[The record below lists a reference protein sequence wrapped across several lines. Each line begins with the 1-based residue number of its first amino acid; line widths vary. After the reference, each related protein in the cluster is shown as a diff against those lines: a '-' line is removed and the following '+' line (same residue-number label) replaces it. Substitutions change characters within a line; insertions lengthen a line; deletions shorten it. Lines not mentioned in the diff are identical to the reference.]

1 MIGAGHEDFIMLN
14 RLQNLV
20 IHTSRTWWLYLSV
33 VVLFAGSLL
42 ALLRI
47 GELFPAHAAGNLPF
61 DLQNGLA
68 AADVYPQIATYT
80 AAARNLYYAFT
91 LIDYAFPFFAG
102 LFIAATAT
110 FAMRNSLPKWHA
122 ALAVRNL
129 LPVFMLGTVFDWLEN
144 IAALSAIGLY
154 PAESSWLPVL
164 LVAAKKLKLVSVMTA
179 QAVMLMLLVY
189 AAGNWLALKL
199 RIRS

>member
-1 MIGAGHEDFIMLN
+1 MIGAGHEDLIMLN

-102 LFIAATAT
+102 LFIAATAA
-110 FAMRNSLPKWHA
+110 FALRNSLPKAYA
-122 ALAVRNL
+122 ALAGRNL

-144 IAALSAIGLY
+144 LAALGVISLY
-154 PAESSWLPVL
+154 PVETSWLPFVL
-164 LVAAKKLKLVSVMTA
+164 VLAKKLKLVCVMSG
-179 QAVMLMLLVY
+179 QAAMLLLLVY
-189 AAGNWLALKL
+189 AAGNWLARKL
-199 RIRS
+199 RIRR